1 MARRAD
7 AEFDVLLRRASLV
20 GRSACADDHG
30 LLIVGMNFWLHLEKG
45 AKASAIF
52 PRGNTFPFPKIP
64 RRLLSVPI
72 RKHRLGL
79 KRRFRM

>member
-1 MARRAD
+1 
-7 AEFDVLLRRASLV
+7 
-20 GRSACADDHG
+20 
-30 LLIVGMNFWLHLEKG
+30 LIVGMNFWLHLEKG